1 MLKLKNFLANRV
13 DGSPL
18 VLSEQPR
25 RGLTVVEQ
33 LENLSERCWF
43 AIVLMTKD
51 DVQEDAGVRARQ
63 NVVHEIGFFQ
73 GKYGRQNVV
82 LLAERGVEIFSNISG
97 ILRIEFDADHFE
109 AVFDQL
115 RLEIDAARP

>member
-1 MLKLKNFLANRV
+1 
-13 DGSPL
+13 
-18 VLSEQPR
+18 
-25 RGLTVVEQ
+25 
-33 LENLSERCWF
+33 
-43 AIVLMTKD
+43 MTKD